1 MNEMKQLNH
10 DYLTI
15 NEVKDYLNISSPR
28 RMNWRTAMP
37 FRFAV
42 STAAFA
48 SQRLPSLRGSRRE
61 LFCPAA

>member
-15 NEVKDYLNISSPR
+15 NEVKDYLNISQSKAYELAHRNAFPI
-28 RMNWRTAMP
+28 
-37 FRFAV
+37 AV

-48 SQRLPSLRGSRRE
+48 SPRLPSLRGSRRE